1 VSTLAE
7 AQAKLAELDR
17 QETELLAGLE
27 KAQAQE
33 AEQADKFGMAL
44 VEGDT
49 KAANE
54 FQRTVMAFRVAAE
67 SLLTRLSALR
77 KVRPEVE
84 EQVRQAERQYAEH
97 QAQALAD
104 SLTAEWLRLQESL
117 NTAAA
122 AWGKIRAGQSAAEQ
136 IAGPYKDFPRFWQ
149 VLPGTT
155 VTEALHGLDR
165 TVVELGRDLDRLMP
179 PEG

>member
-84 EQVRQAERQYAEH
+84 EQVRQAERHYAEH
-97 QAQALAD
+97 QARQLAD
-104 SLTAEWLRLQESL
+104 SLTPEWLRLQESL

-122 AWGKIRAGQSAAEQ
+122 AWGKIRAGEDAAAQ
-136 IAGPYKDFPRFWQ
+136 IAAPYADFPRFWQ

-165 TVVELGRDLDRLMP
+165 TIVELGRDLDRLMHQ
-179 PEG
+179 EG

>member
-1 VSTLAE
+1 MTVAE
-7 AQAKLAELDR
+7 AQAKLVELER
-17 QETELLAGLE
+17 QEADLLAGLE
-27 KAQAQE
+27 KVQAQE
-33 AEQADKFGMAL
+33 AEQGDKFGLAL
-44 VEGDT
+44 VDGDT

-67 SLLTRLSALR
+67 SLMTRLGALR
-77 KVRPEVE
+77 QVRPELE
-84 EQVRQAERQYAEH
+84 ADLRQAERQHAEH

-104 SLTAEWLRLQESL
+104 SLTPEWLRLQESL

-122 AWGKIRAGQSAAEQ
+122 AWGKIRDGESAAAQ
-136 IAGPYKDFPRFWQ
+136 IAAPYADFPRFWQ

-179 PEG
+179 QEG